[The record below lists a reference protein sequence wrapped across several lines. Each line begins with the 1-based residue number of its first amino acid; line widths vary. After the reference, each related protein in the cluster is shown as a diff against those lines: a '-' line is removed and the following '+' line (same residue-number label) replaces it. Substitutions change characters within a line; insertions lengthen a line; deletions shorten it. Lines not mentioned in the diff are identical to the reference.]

1 MDDSKALIAAIGV
14 AYGYIACR
22 QWMKADPWVALMFC
36 GYAIAQ
42 VGVWF
47 QAK

>member
-14 AYGYIACR
+14 AYLYIALR
-22 QWMKADPWVALMFC
+22 QYMKDDPWVALMFA
-36 GYAIAQ
+36 GYACAQ
-42 VGVWF
+42 AGVYF

>member
-1 MDDSKALIAAIGV
+1 MDDSKALIACIGI
-14 AYGYIACR
+14 AYLYIAVR
-22 QWMKADPWVALMFC
+22 QYMKDDPWVALMFA

-42 VGVWF
+42 AGVWF

>member
-14 AYGYIACR
+14 AYLYIAFR
-22 QWMKADPWVALMFC
+22 QYMKDDPWVALMFA
-36 GYAIAQ
+36 GYAVSQLAI
-42 VGVWF
+42 WH